1 MRRRRGEGGERR
13 RKERKATRG
22 RASLRGSPLERNDK
36 RDRPEKGRGPMH
48 PFASSSLM
56 VMIAFRKSCSG
67 NSRKR
72 KHRDLYSGRDM
83 GLLPWRG
90 SRGSSQVGV
99 DSRNKLLKKGEER
112 ERRVRRGGRG
122 GSSSRLLRSSSASD
136 NKSELRPRTR

>member
-1 MRRRRGEGGERR
+1 
-13 RKERKATRG
+13 
-22 RASLRGSPLERNDK
+22 
-36 RDRPEKGRGPMH
+36 
-48 PFASSSLM
+48 
-56 VMIAFRKSCSG
+56 
-67 NSRKR
+67 
-72 KHRDLYSGRDM
+72 M